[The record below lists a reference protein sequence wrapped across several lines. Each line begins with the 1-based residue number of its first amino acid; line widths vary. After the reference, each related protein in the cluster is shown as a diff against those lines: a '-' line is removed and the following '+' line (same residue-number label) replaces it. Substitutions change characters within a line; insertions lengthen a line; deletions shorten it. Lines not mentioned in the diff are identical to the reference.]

1 MADKNRS
8 DIVKS
13 IVQHHMALQNAFLK
27 DPRYNLEAYQF
38 VCEAV
43 DYTCRKLDGRRDV
56 SGRELLDGI
65 CDLALEQFGFL
76 ARLVFHHWGIERT
89 DAFGDIV
96 FSLVDIGLLNKSARD
111 SKADFHDVFPL
122 RQALDQRYQIQL
134 DDDLPTPRDLAIWP
148 HQESFE

>member
-1 MADKNRS
+1 MADDNRS
-8 DIVKS
+8 DALQK
-13 IVQHHMALQNAFLK
+13 IVQHHVALQSAFLK

-38 VCEAV
+38 VCQAV
-43 DYTCRKLDGRRDV
+43 DHTCRKLGGRRDV

-76 ARLVFHHWGIERT
+76 ARLVFEHWGIRRT

-96 FSLVDIGLLNKSARD
+96 FSLVDVGLLRKSERD
-111 SKADFHDVFPL
+111 RKADFHEVFPL

-134 DDDLPTPRDLAIWP
+134 DDDLPTPRELAIWP
-148 HQESFE
+148 HQETPE